1 MQKLIKKYILLF
13 LLLSSLEILGAAV
26 LFLLHTFSYDH
37 MVEISIIVLCGVILL
52 DAILLIFAL
61 SRVMKAKQK
70 NDVSTVE
77 IVGEGIQ
84 EVYNFGQ
91 MGIMVVDDND
101 CVIWTNEWF
110 NKSKDKIIDQ
120 NIYQWK
126 SDLIPLQDKNKESIK
141 IEIDNRVYSVKHI
154 KDANLF
160 IFKEITQ
167 LATMEKYA
175 ADHAPVVG
183 LITIDDYQDNA
194 SLDNEGKW
202 NDIMSSLQ
210 KAIFDYAKKY
220 GFLVRKIRSDS
231 YSLVANY
238 AQYERMKDDNI
249 SLLNDVRRIS
259 KEEEIDLTISV
270 GIALGTTDYIKLNEL
285 ASDAIDVCASR
296 GGDQAVIEEY
306 GKKLIFIGGKTE
318 AKSTRSQTKVKWVA
332 KQLET
337 YMLDADK
344 IFVMGHKTADLDAIG
359 SCLGFYTIAKQL
371 GKEVHMVYDE
381 KSTEAKTRQAFKQTF
396 SREEIKEITMSPR
409 DCLENMT
416 KDSLLICTDFHKP
429 LMAMASNLIDACS
442 KIAVIDHHRRD
453 AEMIENPVI
462 TFIEPS
468 ASSASELCADMIKRL
483 DKRIIIPENVANM
496 MLAGILLDTN
506 HYRNKTSKSTYDAS
520 YFLKDFGADNLIAN
534 SFLKEEFEE
543 HNLKIKIMATAY
555 FPYTGIVI
563 CAYDDGDPI
572 DRTMISIVAQ
582 DTLEIKGVNA
592 CFCIGKIGEN
602 TTGLSARSDGTVNVQ
617 FLTEKMGGGGHF
629 AAAAGQFPD
638 KSVQQV
644 KEELLEILDDY
655 LEQSRN
661 YSEDDKE
668 KD

>member
-13 LLLSSLEILGAAV
+13 LLLSSIEILGAAI
-26 LFLLHTFSYDH
+26 LFLLHTFNYKH
-37 MVEISIIVLCGVILL
+37 MAEVSIIVLVGVILL
-52 DAILLIFAL
+52 DALALIFAL

-101 CVIWTNEWF
+101 CIIWANEWF
-110 NKSKDKIIDQ
+110 NNSRDKIIDQ
-120 NIYQWK
+120 NIYQWNP
-126 SDLIPLQDKNKESIK
+126 DLIPLQDKNAEPIK

-160 IFKEITQ
+160 IYKEITQ
-167 LATMEKYA
+167 LSTIEKYS

-183 LITIDDYQDNA
+183 LIKIDDYQDNV

-238 AQYERMKDDNI
+238 TQYERMIEDKI
-249 SLLNDVRRIS
+249 SLLEDVRNIS
-259 KEEEIDLTISV
+259 KEEGIDFTISV
-270 GIALGTTDYIKLNEL
+270 GIALGNNDYIKLNEL

-296 GGDQAVIEEY
+296 GGDQAVVEEY
-306 GKKLIFIGGKTE
+306 GKKLLFIGGKAE
-318 AKSTRSQTKVKWVA
+318 ARSTRSQTMISHVA
-332 KQLET
+332 KNLET
-337 YMLDADK
+337 YMLEADR
-344 IFVMGHKTADLDAIG
+344 IFVMGHTTADLDAIG

-371 GKEVHMVYDE
+371 DKEVYLVYDE
-381 KSTEAKTRQAFKQTF
+381 KLVEEKTKLAFKQMFT
-396 SREEIKEITMSPR
+396 RDEIKAITMLPR
-409 DCLENMT
+409 DCLEKMT
-416 KDSLLICTDFHKP
+416 KESLLICTDFHKP
-429 LMAMASNLIDACS
+429 SIAMAPNLIDACS

-453 AEMIENPVI
+453 AETIENPVVNY
-462 TFIEPS
+462 IEPS
-468 ASSASELCADMIKRL
+468 ASSASEICSDIIKHL
-483 DKRIIIPENVANM
+483 DKRIIIPESVANM
-496 MLAGILLDTN
+496 LLAGILLDTN
-506 HYRNKTSKSTYDAS
+506 HYRNKTSKLTYDAS
-520 YFLKDFGADNLIAN
+520 HFLKDFGADNLVAS
-534 SFLKEEFEE
+534 SFFKENYEE
-543 HNLKIKIMATAY
+543 HELKIKIMATAET
-555 FPYTGIVI
+555 PYTGVVVY
-563 CAYDDGDPI
+563 AYDDKDPI

-582 DTLEIKGVNA
+582 DTLEVRGVNA
-592 CFCIGKIGEN
+592 CFCIAKIGEN
-602 TTGLSARSDGTVNVQ
+602 TIGISARSDQSINVQ
-617 FLTEKMGGGGHF
+617 YLLEKMGGGGHL
-629 AAAAGQFPD
+629 AAAGGQIRD
-638 KSVQQV
+638 KSVKEV
-644 KEELLEILDDY
+644 KEELMDILNED

-661 YSEDDKE
+661 RNIINKE